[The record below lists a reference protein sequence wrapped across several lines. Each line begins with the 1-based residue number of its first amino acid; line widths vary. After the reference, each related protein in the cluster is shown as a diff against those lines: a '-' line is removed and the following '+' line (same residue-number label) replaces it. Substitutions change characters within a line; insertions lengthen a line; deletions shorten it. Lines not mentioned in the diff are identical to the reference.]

1 MSNYQMLIGGKMV
14 DGDLSM
20 DVINPATE
28 QVIARCPRASLA
40 QLDAAVA
47 AARAAF
53 PVWSAMSMDARRAA
67 LVTAADTIEAN
78 AADIA
83 RILTQEQGKPLA
95 AALEETY
102 GAAAF
107 FRYFAAMDLP
117 GEVLADDDTRRVE
130 VRYRPLG
137 VVGAIVPW
145 NYPLILAA
153 FKIPPAL
160 LAGNTIVVKPAGTTP
175 LATLHLGRLLATAFP
190 VGVFNVIA
198 DANDLGAEMT
208 RHAGI
213 DKISFTG
220 STATGAKVMA
230 GAAATLKRVTLELGG
245 NDAAI
250 VLDDVDVKAVAPK
263 LFASAFT
270 NSGQVCIAVKRL
282 YVPDALYDAL
292 CSELAALADA
302 AVVGNGLDEG
312 TQFGPL
318 QNRMQFERVKEL
330 LEDAR
335 RHGKVI
341 AGGQVANPG
350 EGFFIR
356 PTIVRDIND
365 GTRLVDEE
373 QFGPV
378 LPVIRYGSIDDA
390 VARTNSSPY
399 GLGGSVWSSNSARA
413 HAVAERIE
421 SGTVWVNK
429 HLDLTPDVPFA
440 GCRQSGVGTE
450 LGMDGL
456 REFTQR
462 RVINV
467 AK

>member
-1 MSNYQMLIGGKMV
+1 
-14 DGDLSM
+14 
-20 DVINPATE
+20 
-28 QVIARCPRASLA
+28 
-40 QLDAAVA
+40 
-47 AARAAF
+47 
-53 PVWSAMSMDARRAA
+53 
-67 LVTAADTIEAN
+67 
-78 AADIA
+78 
-83 RILTQEQGKPLA
+83 
-95 AALEETY
+95 
-102 GAAAF
+102 
-107 FRYFAAMDLP
+107 
-117 GEVLADDDTRRVE
+117 
-130 VRYRPLG
+130 
-137 VVGAIVPW
+137 
-145 NYPLILAA
+145 
-153 FKIPPAL
+153 
-160 LAGNTIVVKPAGTTP
+160 
-175 LATLHLGRLLATAFP
+175 
-190 VGVFNVIA
+190 
-198 DANDLGAEMT
+198 MT

-250 VLDDVDVKAVAPK
+250 VLDDVDVKAVAPQ

-282 YVPDALYDAL
+282 YVPNALYDAL

-302 AVVGNGLDEG
+302 AVVGNGLEEG

-330 LEDAR
+330 LDDAR

-341 AGGQVANPG
+341 AGGQVAGPG

-356 PTIVRDIND
+356 PTIVRDIAD

-378 LPVIRYGSIDDA
+378 LPVIRYGTLDDA
-390 VARTNSSPY
+390 IARVNASPY
-399 GLGGSVWSSNSARA
+399 GLGGSVWSSDVERART
-413 HAVAERIE
+413 VAERVE

-450 LGMDGL
+450 LGVDGL

-462 RVINV
+462 RVINI

>member
-1 MSNYQMLIGGKMV
+1 MSAYQMLIGGKMV
-14 DGDLSM
+14 DGDLKM

-40 QLDAAVA
+40 QLDDAVA

-53 PVWSAMSMDARRAA
+53 PAWSAMSMDGRRAA
-67 LVTAADTIEAN
+67 LVKAADTIEAN
-78 AADIA
+78 ASEIA

-102 GAAAF
+102 GASAF
-107 FRYFAAMDLP
+107 FRFFASMDLP
-117 GEVLADDDTRRVE
+117 AEVLADDDTRRVE

-175 LATLHLGRLLATAFP
+175 LATLHVARLLAPVFP
-190 VGVFNVIA
+190 SGVLNVIA

-220 STATGAKVMA
+220 STATGTKVMA

-341 AGGQVANPG
+341 AGGQVASPG
-350 EGFFIR
+350 QGYFIR
-356 PTIVRDIND
+356 PTIVRDISD

-390 VARTNSSPY
+390 VARTNASPY
-399 GLGGSVWSSNSARA
+399 GLGGSVWSSNPARA

-462 RVINV
+462 RVINI
-467 AK
+467 AR

>member
-292 CSELAALADA
+292 CSELVALADA

>member
-1 MSNYQMLIGGKMV
+1 MSAYQMLIGGNMV
-14 DGDLSM
+14 DGDLGM

-28 QVIARCPRASLA
+28 RVVARCPRASLA
-40 QLDAAVA
+40 QLNDAVA

-53 PVWSAMSMDARRAA
+53 PAWSAASMDERRAA
-67 LVTAADTIEAN
+67 LVRAAEAIEAG
-78 AADIA
+78 AHDLA

-95 AALEETY
+95 AALEETL

-107 FRYFAAMDLP
+107 FRYFASLDLP
-117 GEVLADDDTRRVE
+117 PEVLADDAARRVE

-175 LATLHLGRLLATAFP
+175 LATLHIARLLAPVFP
-190 VGVFNVIA
+190 AGVFNVIA

-208 RHAGI
+208 RHPGI

-302 AVVGNGLDEG
+302 AVVGDGLEEG

-318 QNRMQFERVKEL
+318 QNRMQFER
-330 LEDAR
+330 
-335 RHGKVI
+335 
-341 AGGQVANPG
+341 
-350 EGFFIR
+350 
-356 PTIVRDIND
+356 
-365 GTRLVDEE
+365 
-373 QFGPV
+373 
-378 LPVIRYGSIDDA
+378 
-390 VARTNSSPY
+390 
-399 GLGGSVWSSNSARA
+399 
-413 HAVAERIE
+413 
-421 SGTVWVNK
+421 
-429 HLDLTPDVPFA
+429 
-440 GCRQSGVGTE
+440 
-450 LGMDGL
+450 
-456 REFTQR
+456 
-462 RVINV
+462 
-467 AK
+467 

>member
-1 MSNYQMLIGGKMV
+1 MWIDGGMV
-14 DGDLSM
+14 DGAMTM

-28 QVIARCPRASLA
+28 QVLARCPRASVA
-40 QLDAAVA
+40 QLDQAVQ

-53 PVWSAMSMDARRAA
+53 PNWSATPMAERRQA
-67 LVTAADTIEAN
+67 LSN
-78 AADIA
+78 AAEAIERNADDIA
-83 RILTQEQGKPLA
+83 LTLTQEQGKPLH
-95 AALEETY
+95 AALEEVL

-107 FRYFAAMDLP
+107 FRFFSALDLP
-117 GEVLADDDTRRVE
+117 VEVIADDDARRVE
-130 VRYRPLG
+130 ARHHPLG

-145 NYPLILAA
+145 NFPLLLAA

-175 LATLHLGRLLATAFP
+175 LATLQLARVIGGFFP
-190 VGVFNVIA
+190 AGVFNVIT
-198 DANDLGAEMT
+198 DANDLGGEMT
-208 RHAGI
+208 RHPGI

-220 STATGAKVMA
+220 STATGMKVMA

-250 VLDDVDVKAVAPK
+250 VLDDVDVRATAPR
-263 LFASAFT
+263 LFGSAFL
-270 NSGQVCIAVKRL
+270 NSGQVCIAIKRL
-282 YVPDALYDAL
+282 YVPDALYDAM
-292 CSELAALADA
+292 CDELAALADA
-302 AVVGNGLDEG
+302 AVVGNGLEPG

-318 QNRMQFERVKEL
+318 QNRMQFDRVREL

-335 RHGKVI
+335 AHGKVI
-341 AGGQVANPG
+341 AGGQVAAPG
-350 EGFFIR
+350 EGYFIR
-356 PTIVRDIND
+356 PTIVRDVTD

-378 LPVIRYGSIDDA
+378 LPVIRYADVDDA
-390 VARTNSSPY
+390 IARANASPY
-399 GLGGSVWSSNSARA
+399 GLGGSVWASDLKRA
-413 HAVAERIE
+413 HAVAEKMQ

-429 HLDLTPDVPFA
+429 HLDITPDVPFS

-450 LGMDGL
+450 LGLEGL

-462 RVINV
+462 RIINL

>member
-1 MSNYQMLIGGKMV
+1 MSAYQMLIGGEMV

-53 PVWSAMSMDARRAA
+53 PAWSAMSMDARRAA
-67 LVTAADTIEAN
+67 LVTAADTIDAN

-102 GAAAF
+102 GVAAF

-190 VGVFNVIA
+190 AGVFNVIA

-282 YVPDALYDAL
+282 YVPDGLYDAL

-356 PTIVRDIND
+356 PTIVRDISD

>member
-1 MSNYQMLIGGKMV
+1 MAM
-14 DGDLSM
+14 DG
-20 DVINPATE
+20 
-28 QVIARCPRASLA
+28 
-40 QLDAAVA
+40 
-47 AARAAF
+47 
-53 PVWSAMSMDARRAA
+53 RRAA
-67 LVTAADTIEAN
+67 LVKAADTIEAN
-78 AADIA
+78 ASEIA

-107 FRYFAAMDLP
+107 FRFFASMDLP
-117 GEVLADDDTRRVE
+117 AEVLADDDTRRVE

-175 LATLHLGRLLATAFP
+175 LATLHIARLLAPVFP
-190 VGVFNVIA
+190 AGVLNVIA

-282 YVPDALYDAL
+282 YVPDGLYDAL
-292 CSELAALADA
+292 CAELAALADA

-330 LEDAR
+330 LDDAR
-335 RHGKVI
+335 QHGKVI
-341 AGGQVANPG
+341 AGGQVAGPG
-350 EGFFIR
+350 QGFFIR
-356 PTIVRDIND
+356 PTIVRDISD
-365 GTRLVDEE
+365 GSRLVDEE

-378 LPVIRYGSIDDA
+378 LPVIRYGNVEEAI
-390 VARTNSSPY
+390 ARANASPY
-399 GLGGSVWSSNSARA
+399 GLGGSVWSTNAARA
-413 HAVAERIE
+413 HAVAERME

-450 LGMDGL
+450 LGVDGL

-462 RVINV
+462 RVINI